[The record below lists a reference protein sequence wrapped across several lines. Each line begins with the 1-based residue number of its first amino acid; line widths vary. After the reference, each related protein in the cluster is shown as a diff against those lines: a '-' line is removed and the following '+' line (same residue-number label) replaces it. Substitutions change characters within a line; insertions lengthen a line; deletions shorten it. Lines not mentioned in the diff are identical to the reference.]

1 MKKLIALVSA
11 AAVLVMPMAVCAAP
25 SPSAGAVVAAS
36 TQSAQNS
43 AVETAAAEVS
53 MSVGEYTN
61 NAIVSTP
68 GLSAA
73 DTLPVGQGGKIIVNG
88 VATNMTVIL
97 RKVDAAT
104 VKAAKTA
111 ATGKILNLVNA
122 KLPVAKG
129 NTVTVNFYR
138 CKWGAKAATIGDNVY
153 IGPGVC
159 CGDSVVI
166 GNNATI
172 GAGSVVT
179 KDIPDDATAVGNY
192 ARVINYNNPGRY
204 VKNRWHIN

>member
-1 MKKLIALVSA
+1 MKKLIALISA
-11 AAVLVMPMAVCAAP
+11 AAVLVIPMAVCAAP

-36 TQSAQNS
+36 TQAT
-43 AVETAAAEVS
+43 AVETVAAEVS

-104 VKAAKTA
+104 VKSAKAAT
-111 ATGKILNLVNA
+111 TGKILNLVNA

-129 NTVTVNFYR
+129 NTVTVNFYV
-138 CKWGAKAATIGDNVY
+138 KGLAGTENVTAFQLVNGEWVPVTVKE
-153 IGPGVC
+153 IRLDHIVLDLTQSGPVMF
-159 CGDSVVI
+159 VQ
-166 GNNATI
+166 N
-172 GAGSVVT
+172 
-179 KDIPDDATAVGNY
+179 
-192 ARVINYNNPGRY
+192 
-204 VKNRWHIN
+204 

>member
-1 MKKLIALVSA
+1 MKKLIALISA

-36 TQSAQNS
+36 TQAT

-68 GLSAA
+68 GLSST

-104 VKAAKTA
+104 VKSAKVAT
-111 ATGKILNLVNA
+111 TGKIINLVNA

-129 NTVTVNFYR
+129 NTVTVNFYV
-138 CKWGAKAATIGDNVY
+138 KGLAGTENVTAFQLVNGEWVPVTVKE
-153 IGPGVC
+153 IRLDHIVLDLTQSGPVMF
-159 CGDSVVI
+159 VQ
-166 GNNATI
+166 N
-172 GAGSVVT
+172 
-179 KDIPDDATAVGNY
+179 
-192 ARVINYNNPGRY
+192 
-204 VKNRWHIN
+204 

>member
-36 TQSAQNS
+36 TQAT

-68 GLSAA
+68 GLSST

-88 VATNMTVIL
+88 VATNMTVTL

-104 VKAAKTA
+104 VKSAKAA
-111 ATGKILNLVNA
+111 ATGKIVNLVNA

-129 NTVTVNFYR
+129 NTVTVNFYV
-138 CKWGAKAATIGDNVY
+138 KGLAGTENVTAFQLVNGEWVPVTVKE
-153 IGPGVC
+153 IRLDHIVLDLTQSGPVMF
-159 CGDSVVI
+159 VQ
-166 GNNATI
+166 N
-172 GAGSVVT
+172 
-179 KDIPDDATAVGNY
+179 
-192 ARVINYNNPGRY
+192 
-204 VKNRWHIN
+204 

>member
-1 MKKLIALVSA
+1 MKKLIALISA
-11 AAVLVMPMAVCAAP
+11 AAVLVIPMAVCAAP

-36 TQSAQNS
+36 TQAT

-68 GLSAA
+68 GLSST

-104 VKAAKTA
+104 VKSAKAAT
-111 ATGKILNLVNA
+111 TGKIINLVNA

-129 NTVTVNFYR
+129 NTVTVNFYV
-138 CKWGAKAATIGDNVY
+138 KGLAGTENVTAFQLVNGEWVPVTVKE
-153 IGPGVC
+153 IRLDHIVLDLTQSGPVMF
-159 CGDSVVI
+159 VQ
-166 GNNATI
+166 N
-172 GAGSVVT
+172 
-179 KDIPDDATAVGNY
+179 
-192 ARVINYNNPGRY
+192 
-204 VKNRWHIN
+204 

>member
-11 AAVLVMPMAVCAAP
+11 SAVLVMPMAVCAAP

-68 GLSAA
+68 GLSTT

-129 NTVTVNFYR
+129 NTVTVNFYV
-138 CKWGAKAATIGDNVY
+138 KGLAGTENVTVLQLVNGEWVPVTVKE
-153 IGPGVC
+153 IRLDHIVLDLTQSGPVMF
-159 CGDSVVI
+159 VQ
-166 GNNATI
+166 N
-172 GAGSVVT
+172 
-179 KDIPDDATAVGNY
+179 
-192 ARVINYNNPGRY
+192 
-204 VKNRWHIN
+204 

>member
-1 MKKLIALVSA
+1 MKKFVAILSATALLVVPMCVS
-11 AAVLVMPMAVCAAP
+11 AAP
-25 SPSAGAVVAAS
+25 SPSAGTVSGNSVATAVVS
-36 TQSAQNS
+36 GGSSAS
-43 AVETAAAEVS
+43 AVEVSGGSSASAVEVAAAEVS

-129 NTVTVNFYR
+129 NTVTVNFYV
-138 CKWGAKAATIGDNVY
+138 KGLVGTENVTVFQYVDGAWVQVTVKEIRADHIVLDLTQS
-153 IGPGVC
+153 GPVMF
-159 CGDSVVI
+159 VQ
-166 GNNATI
+166 N
-172 GAGSVVT
+172 
-179 KDIPDDATAVGNY
+179 
-192 ARVINYNNPGRY
+192 
-204 VKNRWHIN
+204 

>member
-104 VKAAKTA
+104 VKAAKAA

-129 NTVTVNFYR
+129 NTVTVNFYV
-138 CKWGAKAATIGDNVY
+138 KGLAGTENVTVLQLVNGEWVPVTVKE
-153 IGPGVC
+153 IRLDHIVLDLTQSGPVMF
-159 CGDSVVI
+159 VQ
-166 GNNATI
+166 N
-172 GAGSVVT
+172 
-179 KDIPDDATAVGNY
+179 
-192 ARVINYNNPGRY
+192 
-204 VKNRWHIN
+204 

>member
-104 VKAAKTA
+104 VKSAKTA

-129 NTVTVNFYR
+129 NTVTVNFYV
-138 CKWGAKAATIGDNVY
+138 KGLAGTENVTAFQYVDGAWVQVTVKEIRADHIVLDLTQS
-153 IGPGVC
+153 GPVMF
-159 CGDSVVI
+159 VQ
-166 GNNATI
+166 N
-172 GAGSVVT
+172 
-179 KDIPDDATAVGNY
+179 
-192 ARVINYNNPGRY
+192 
-204 VKNRWHIN
+204 

>member
-1 MKKLIALVSA
+1 MKKLIALISA
-11 AAVLVMPMAVCAAP
+11 AAVLVIPMAVCAAP

-36 TQSAQNS
+36 TQET

-68 GLSAA
+68 GLSST

-88 VATNMTVIL
+88 VATNMTVTL

-104 VKAAKTA
+104 VKSAKAA
-111 ATGKILNLVNA
+111 ATGKIVNLVNA

-129 NTVTVNFYR
+129 NTVTVNFYV
-138 CKWGAKAATIGDNVY
+138 KGLAGTENVTAFQLVNGEWVLVTVKE
-153 IGPGVC
+153 IRLDHIVLDLTQSGPVMF
-159 CGDSVVI
+159 VQ
-166 GNNATI
+166 N
-172 GAGSVVT
+172 
-179 KDIPDDATAVGNY
+179 
-192 ARVINYNNPGRY
+192 
-204 VKNRWHIN
+204 

>member
-1 MKKLIALVSA
+1 MKKLIALISA
-11 AAVLVMPMAVCAAP
+11 AAVLVIPMAVCAAP

-36 TQSAQNS
+36 TQET

-68 GLSAA
+68 GLSST

-88 VATNMTVIL
+88 VATNMTVTL

-104 VKAAKTA
+104 VKSAKAA
-111 ATGKILNLVNA
+111 ATGKIVNLVNA

-129 NTVTVNFYR
+129 NTVTVNFYV
-138 CKWGAKAATIGDNVY
+138 KGLAGTENVTVFQYVDGAWVQVTVKEIRADHIVLDLTQS
-153 IGPGVC
+153 GPVMF
-159 CGDSVVI
+159 VQ
-166 GNNATI
+166 N
-172 GAGSVVT
+172 
-179 KDIPDDATAVGNY
+179 
-192 ARVINYNNPGRY
+192 
-204 VKNRWHIN
+204 

>member
-129 NTVTVNFYR
+129 NTVTVNFYV
-138 CKWGAKAATIGDNVY
+138 KGLAGTENVTVLQLVNGEWVPVTVKE
-153 IGPGVC
+153 IRLDHIVLDLTQSGPVMF
-159 CGDSVVI
+159 VQ
-166 GNNATI
+166 N
-172 GAGSVVT
+172 
-179 KDIPDDATAVGNY
+179 
-192 ARVINYNNPGRY
+192 
-204 VKNRWHIN
+204 

>member
-25 SPSAGAVVAAS
+25 SPSADAVVAAS

-104 VKAAKTA
+104 VKSAKTA

-129 NTVTVNFYR
+129 NTVTVNFYV
-138 CKWGAKAATIGDNVY
+138 KGLAGTENVTVLQFVNGEWVPVTVKE
-153 IGPGVC
+153 IRLDHIVLDLTQSGPVMF
-159 CGDSVVI
+159 VQ
-166 GNNATI
+166 N
-172 GAGSVVT
+172 
-179 KDIPDDATAVGNY
+179 
-192 ARVINYNNPGRY
+192 
-204 VKNRWHIN
+204 

>member
-1 MKKLIALVSA
+1 MKKLIALISA

-36 TQSAQNS
+36 TQAT

-68 GLSAA
+68 GLSST

-104 VKAAKTA
+104 VKSAKTA

-129 NTVTVNFYR
+129 NTVTVNFYV
-138 CKWGAKAATIGDNVY
+138 KGLAGTENVTVLQLVNGEWVPVTVKE
-153 IGPGVC
+153 IRLDHIVLDLTQSGPVMF
-159 CGDSVVI
+159 VQ
-166 GNNATI
+166 N
-172 GAGSVVT
+172 
-179 KDIPDDATAVGNY
+179 
-192 ARVINYNNPGRY
+192 
-204 VKNRWHIN
+204 

>member
-1 MKKLIALVSA
+1 MKKLIALISA
-11 AAVLVMPMAVCAAP
+11 AAVLVIPMAVCAAP

-36 TQSAQNS
+36 TQAT
-43 AVETAAAEVS
+43 AVETVAAEVS

-68 GLSAA
+68 GLSST

-104 VKAAKTA
+104 VKSAKAA
-111 ATGKILNLVNA
+111 ATGKIVNLVNA

-129 NTVTVNFYR
+129 NTVTVNFYV
-138 CKWGAKAATIGDNVY
+138 KGLAGTENVTAFQLVNGEWVPVTVKE
-153 IGPGVC
+153 IRLDHIVLDLTQSGPVMF
-159 CGDSVVI
+159 VQ
-166 GNNATI
+166 N
-172 GAGSVVT
+172 
-179 KDIPDDATAVGNY
+179 
-192 ARVINYNNPGRY
+192 
-204 VKNRWHIN
+204 

>member
-68 GLSAA
+68 GLSTT

-129 NTVTVNFYR
+129 NTVTVNFYVKGLAGTENVTVLQLVMVNGFR
-138 CKWGAKAATIGDNVY
+138 LPLRKSDSTISY
-153 IGPGVC
+153 
-159 CGDSVVI
+159 S
-166 GNNATI
+166 T
-172 GAGSVVT
+172 
-179 KDIPDDATAVGNY
+179 
-192 ARVINYNNPGRY
+192 
-204 VKNRWHIN
+204 

>member
-36 TQSAQNS
+36 TQAT

-68 GLSAA
+68 GLSST

-104 VKAAKTA
+104 VKSAKAA
-111 ATGKILNLVNA
+111 ATGKIVNLVNA

-129 NTVTVNFYR
+129 NTVTVNFYV
-138 CKWGAKAATIGDNVY
+138 KGLAGTENVTAFQLVNGEWVPVTVKE
-153 IGPGVC
+153 IRLDHIVLDLTQSGPVMF
-159 CGDSVVI
+159 VQ
-166 GNNATI
+166 N
-172 GAGSVVT
+172 
-179 KDIPDDATAVGNY
+179 
-192 ARVINYNNPGRY
+192 
-204 VKNRWHIN
+204 

>member
-68 GLSAA
+68 GLSAT

-111 ATGKILNLVNA
+111 TGKILNLVNA

-129 NTVTVNFYR
+129 NTVTVNFYV
-138 CKWGAKAATIGDNVY
+138 KGLAGTENVTVLQLVNGEWVPVTVKE
-153 IGPGVC
+153 IRLDHIVLDLTQSGPVMF
-159 CGDSVVI
+159 VQ
-166 GNNATI
+166 N
-172 GAGSVVT
+172 
-179 KDIPDDATAVGNY
+179 
-192 ARVINYNNPGRY
+192 
-204 VKNRWHIN
+204 

>member
-25 SPSAGAVVAAS
+25 SPSAGAVVAS
-36 TQSAQNS
+36 TQSAQSS

-104 VKAAKTA
+104 VKSAKTA

-129 NTVTVNFYR
+129 NTVTVNFYV
-138 CKWGAKAATIGDNVY
+138 KGLAGTENVTVLQLVNGEWVPVTVKE
-153 IGPGVC
+153 IRLDHIVLDLTQSGPVMF
-159 CGDSVVI
+159 VQ
-166 GNNATI
+166 N
-172 GAGSVVT
+172 
-179 KDIPDDATAVGNY
+179 
-192 ARVINYNNPGRY
+192 
-204 VKNRWHIN
+204 

>member
-73 DTLPVGQGGKIIVNG
+73 DTLPVGQRSYDLSPLISVSGLFSIFSADEIDKF
-88 VATNMTVIL
+88 L
-97 RKVDAAT
+97 
-104 VKAAKTA
+104 
-111 ATGKILNLVNA
+111 
-122 KLPVAKG
+122 
-129 NTVTVNFYR
+129 
-138 CKWGAKAATIGDNVY
+138 Y
-153 IGPGVC
+153 IC
-159 CGDSVVI
+159 
-166 GNNATI
+166 
-172 GAGSVVT
+172 
-179 KDIPDDATAVGNY
+179 
-192 ARVINYNNPGRY
+192 
-204 VKNRWHIN
+204 

>member
-129 NTVTVNFYR
+129 NTVTVNFYV
-138 CKWGAKAATIGDNVY
+138 KGLAGTENVTVFQYVDGAWVQVTVKEIRLDHIVLDLTQS
-153 IGPGVC
+153 GPVMF
-159 CGDSVVI
+159 VQ
-166 GNNATI
+166 N
-172 GAGSVVT
+172 
-179 KDIPDDATAVGNY
+179 
-192 ARVINYNNPGRY
+192 
-204 VKNRWHIN
+204 

>member
-25 SPSAGAVVAAS
+25 APSAGAGVAAS

-88 VATNMTVIL
+88 VATNMTVTL

-129 NTVTVNFYR
+129 NTVTVNFYV
-138 CKWGAKAATIGDNVY
+138 KGLAGTENVTALQLVNGEWVPVTVKE
-153 IGPGVC
+153 IRLDHIVLDLTQSGPVMF
-159 CGDSVVI
+159 VQ
-166 GNNATI
+166 N
-172 GAGSVVT
+172 
-179 KDIPDDATAVGNY
+179 
-192 ARVINYNNPGRY
+192 
-204 VKNRWHIN
+204 

>member
-111 ATGKILNLVNA
+111 ATGKILTLVNA

-129 NTVTVNFYR
+129 NTVTVNFYV
-138 CKWGAKAATIGDNVY
+138 KGLAGTENVTVLQLVNGEWVPVTVKE
-153 IGPGVC
+153 IRLDHIVLDLTQSGPVMF
-159 CGDSVVI
+159 VQ
-166 GNNATI
+166 N
-172 GAGSVVT
+172 
-179 KDIPDDATAVGNY
+179 
-192 ARVINYNNPGRY
+192 
-204 VKNRWHIN
+204 

>member
-68 GLSAA
+68 GLSAT

-88 VATNMTVIL
+88 VATNTVIL

-129 NTVTVNFYR
+129 NTVTVNFYV
-138 CKWGAKAATIGDNVY
+138 KGLAGTENVTVLQLVNGEWVPVTVKE
-153 IGPGVC
+153 IRLDHIVLDLTQSGPVMF
-159 CGDSVVI
+159 VQ
-166 GNNATI
+166 N
-172 GAGSVVT
+172 
-179 KDIPDDATAVGNY
+179 
-192 ARVINYNNPGRY
+192 
-204 VKNRWHIN
+204 

>member
-1 MKKLIALVSA
+1 MMKLIALVSA

-68 GLSAA
+68 
-73 DTLPVGQGGKIIVNG
+73 VGQGGKIIVNG
-88 VATNMTVIL
+88 VATNMTVTL

-104 VKAAKTA
+104 VKSAKAA

-129 NTVTVNFYR
+129 NTVTVNFYV
-138 CKWGAKAATIGDNVY
+138 KGLAGTENVTALQLVN
-153 IGPGVC
+153 GEWVP
-159 CGDSVVI
+159 
-166 GNNATI
+166 
-172 GAGSVVT
+172 VT
-179 KDIPDDATAVGNY
+179 VKDIRLDDIVVDLTQSGPVMFVQN
-192 ARVINYNNPGRY
+192 
-204 VKNRWHIN
+204 

>member
-129 NTVTVNFYR
+129 NTVTVNFYVKGLAGTENITVLQLVNGEWVPVTVKEIR
-138 CKWGAKAATIGDNVY
+138 LDHIVLDLTQS
-153 IGPGVC
+153 GPVMF
-159 CGDSVVI
+159 VQ
-166 GNNATI
+166 N
-172 GAGSVVT
+172 
-179 KDIPDDATAVGNY
+179 
-192 ARVINYNNPGRY
+192 
-204 VKNRWHIN
+204 

>member
-1 MKKLIALVSA
+1 MKKLIALISA

-36 TQSAQNS
+36 TQAT

-68 GLSAA
+68 GLSST

-104 VKAAKTA
+104 VKSAKAAT
-111 ATGKILNLVNA
+111 TGKIINLVNA

-129 NTVTVNFYR
+129 NTVTVNFYV
-138 CKWGAKAATIGDNVY
+138 KGLAGTENVTVLQLVNGEWVPVTVKE
-153 IGPGVC
+153 IRLDHIVLDLTQSGPVMF
-159 CGDSVVI
+159 VQ
-166 GNNATI
+166 N
-172 GAGSVVT
+172 
-179 KDIPDDATAVGNY
+179 
-192 ARVINYNNPGRY
+192 
-204 VKNRWHIN
+204 

>member
-43 AVETAAAEVS
+43 AVETAAVEVS

-104 VKAAKTA
+104 VKSAKTA

-129 NTVTVNFYR
+129 NTVTVNFYV
-138 CKWGAKAATIGDNVY
+138 KGLAGTENVTVLQLVNGEWVPVTVKE
-153 IGPGVC
+153 IRLDHIVLDLTQSGPVMF
-159 CGDSVVI
+159 VQ
-166 GNNATI
+166 N
-172 GAGSVVT
+172 
-179 KDIPDDATAVGNY
+179 
-192 ARVINYNNPGRY
+192 
-204 VKNRWHIN
+204 

>member
-11 AAVLVMPMAVCAAP
+11 AAVLVMPMAVCTAP

-129 NTVTVNFYR
+129 NTVTVNFYV
-138 CKWGAKAATIGDNVY
+138 KGLAGTENVTVLQLVNGEWVPVTVKE
-153 IGPGVC
+153 IRLDHIVLDLTQSGPVMF
-159 CGDSVVI
+159 VQ
-166 GNNATI
+166 N
-172 GAGSVVT
+172 
-179 KDIPDDATAVGNY
+179 
-192 ARVINYNNPGRY
+192 
-204 VKNRWHIN
+204 

>member
-1 MKKLIALVSA
+1 MKKLIALISA

-36 TQSAQNS
+36 TQAT
-43 AVETAAAEVS
+43 AVETVAAEVS

-68 GLSAA
+68 GLSST

-104 VKAAKTA
+104 VKSAKAA
-111 ATGKILNLVNA
+111 ATGKIVNLVNA

-129 NTVTVNFYR
+129 NTVTVNFYV
-138 CKWGAKAATIGDNVY
+138 KGLAGTENVTAFQLVNGEWVPVTVKE
-153 IGPGVC
+153 IRLDHIVLDLTQSGPVMF
-159 CGDSVVI
+159 VQ
-166 GNNATI
+166 N
-172 GAGSVVT
+172 
-179 KDIPDDATAVGNY
+179 
-192 ARVINYNNPGRY
+192 
-204 VKNRWHIN
+204 

>member
-73 DTLPVGQGGKIIVNG
+73 DTLPVGQGGKI
-88 VATNMTVIL
+88 

-129 NTVTVNFYR
+129 NTVTVNFYV
-138 CKWGAKAATIGDNVY
+138 KGLAGTENVTVLQLVNGEWVPVTVKE
-153 IGPGVC
+153 IRLDHIVLDLTQSGPVMF
-159 CGDSVVI
+159 VQ
-166 GNNATI
+166 N
-172 GAGSVVT
+172 
-179 KDIPDDATAVGNY
+179 
-192 ARVINYNNPGRY
+192 
-204 VKNRWHIN
+204 

>member
-88 VATNMTVIL
+88 VVTNMTVIL

-104 VKAAKTA
+104 VKSAKTA

-129 NTVTVNFYR
+129 NTVTVNFYV
-138 CKWGAKAATIGDNVY
+138 KGLAGTENVTVLQLVNGEWVPVTVKE
-153 IGPGVC
+153 IRLDHIVLDLTQSGPVMF
-159 CGDSVVI
+159 VQ
-166 GNNATI
+166 N
-172 GAGSVVT
+172 
-179 KDIPDDATAVGNY
+179 
-192 ARVINYNNPGRY
+192 
-204 VKNRWHIN
+204 